1 MLQRLALLFALP
13 GVLASCT
20 PWETSKKEPAPAP
33 LAQGWVEL
41 TLADSDVPADP
52 ISLGA
57 GEVVRPPRCH
67 VDVEVAGRTVLSQP
81 IQPDG
86 SGPPYSVDSTFRFAL
101 PAGDHA
107 TTVTYAG
114 CRTFGDQLDSREARL
129 RIPVRTGQVT
139 FLRFDGTT
147 LEALTPPEGIE

>member
-1 MLQRLALLFALP
+1 LPRRFAPLFALP
-13 GVLASCT
+13 VALASCT
-20 PWETSKKEPAPAP
+20 AWQSPKPAPGP
-33 LAQGWVEL
+33 TVPAQGWVEL
-41 TLADSDVPADP
+41 TLVDSEVPADP

-57 GEVVRPPRCH
+57 GQAVRPPRCH
-67 VDVEVAGRTVLSQP
+67 VAVEVAGRTVLSQP
-81 IQPDG
+81 VEPDG
-86 SGPPYSVDSTFRFAL
+86 TGPPYSVDSTFRFAM

-114 CRTFGDQLDSREARL
+114 CRTFGDQLDSREAHL
-129 RIPVRTGQVT
+129 RIPVRSGQVT